1 MSVPLDLTQQKKQ
14 NWFKPN
20 KKIGFYLGLTKYD
33 NIGIELGDI
42 QEPIPNMDD
51 VKQQVL
57 EFKACMEKYHVR
69 EEDSAL
75 LLDPPPYKVNK
86 ELDKINKQ
94 LREGKSMKPSKNI
107 FIVML
112 FAGIG
117 VQYEGAQARVYNEF
131 NKKGE
136 IALLKA
142 EAKIRC

>member
-1 MSVPLDLTQQKKQ
+1 M
-14 NWFKPN
+14 
-20 KKIGFYLGLTKYD
+20 
-33 NIGIELGDI
+33 E
-42 QEPIPNMDD
+42 D

-57 EFKACMEKYHVR
+57 AFKTCMEKYHVR

-94 LREGKSMKPSKNI
+94 LREGKHMKPSKNI

-117 VQYEGAQARVYNEF
+117 V
-131 NKKGE
+131 
-136 IALLKA
+136 
-142 EAKIRC
+142 